1 MEKPCKHNTYCE
13 NTVGSYSC
21 IECDVHCDGCTA
33 KGIENCIGCKTGFVR
48 NVESNLCDVDVDE
61 CKETPDICPKTM
73 ICKNNY
79 GGHDCMGKKNVL

>member
-1 MEKPCKHNTYCE
+1 
-13 NTVGSYSC
+13 
-21 IECDVHCDGCTA
+21 
-33 KGIENCIGCKTGFVR
+33 
-48 NVESNLCDVDVDE
+48 LCDVDVDE